1 MSDFFFRTEDIAT
14 DEILKLFVE
23 TTRDREV
30 IEALKSRNPVILLGS
45 RGVGKSFLMR
55 VAQAEMLRDFQ
66 DENVLPV
73 YVSFTKSSLLQTST
87 PDQFHYWML
96 ARLCA
101 SIIRTLMKQGMLAS
115 VPKASSILPTIATN
129 TNDVQNRLE
138 QVAEA
143 FEDSWKTPDITIDV
157 AGLPDVDS
165 IKELIEDLCSAL
177 NIKRFSIF
185 IDEAAHI
192 FLPSQQRQFF
202 TLFRDLRSPY
212 LTCNAAV
219 YPGVTS
225 YGDTFQ
231 PVHDASVL
239 SVDRDV
245 THVNYVSNMRE
256 IVEKQA
262 GSSVLKDIERNGQN
276 FAVLAYA
283 ATGNPRILLKTL
295 AKAQKLSSKEVN
307 EVIREY
313 YRNEIWSEHSL
324 LVEKYKSHKTIIDWG
339 RTFIESVLLIDL
351 RVRNAVSLDGGLKTS
366 CFFWI
371 HRDAPAVVMQALK
384 VLSYTGIVV
393 EHSAGIKAKDGS
405 IGTRY
410 LVNLGCLFALESQP
424 SVTAYGIAQNLDM
437 RRMKEYKANHEA
449 FAPVVDVKPTLSDE
463 SLGRAAFNERIS
475 KSVDVLDLTDWQKE
489 VLHTLNLHTLADV
502 LNATEADLQKAYYVG
517 EKRSRR
523 MRNAAFAAVY
533 EYLSG

>member
-1 MSDFFFRTEDIAT
+1 MSEYFFRTEDIANE
-14 DEILKLFVE
+14 EILKLFVE

-30 IEALKSRNPVILLGS
+30 IEALKSRNPIILLGS
-45 RGVGKSFLMR
+45 RGVGKSFLMK

-66 DENVLPV
+66 TEKVLPV

-96 ARLCA
+96 ARICVSTVRA
-101 SIIRTLMKQGMLAS
+101 LMKQGLLAS
-115 VPKASSILPTIATN
+115 VPIGANIISGDHSGLAAAQTKIESIAN
-129 TNDVQNRLE
+129 Q
-138 QVAEA
+138 
-143 FEDSWKTPDITIDV
+143 FEDSWKTPDISVDV
-157 AGLPDVDS
+157 AKLPDVDRL
-165 IKELIEDLCSAL
+165 KELFEDLCDAL
-177 NIKRFSIF
+177 SIKRFSIC

-231 PVHDASVL
+231 PVHDATVL

-245 THVNYVSNMRE
+245 TQQNYVSNMRE

-262 GSSVLKDIERNGQN
+262 ESSVLKDIERNGQN

-283 ATGNPRILLKTL
+283 ASGNPRILLKTI
-295 AKAQKLSSKEVN
+295 AKAQKISGKEVN

-324 LVEKYKSHKTIIDWG
+324 LVEKYKSHKEIIDWG
-339 RTFIESVLLIDL
+339 RTFIESDLLPDL
-351 RVRNAVSLDGGLKTS
+351 RIRNLMSLEQAQKTS

-371 HRDAPAVVMQALK
+371 HRDAPAVVMHALK
-384 VLSYTGIVV
+384 VLSYTGIVI
-393 EHSAGIKAKDGS
+393 EHSAGIKATRAE

-410 LVNLGCLFALESQP
+410 LVNLGCLFALETAP
-424 SVTAYGIAQNLDM
+424 SASAFSIGQNLDM
-437 RRMKEYKANHEA
+437 RKMKEYGANHPS
-449 FAPVVDVKPTLSDE
+449 FLSVINVKPTLNDE
-463 SLGRAAFNERIS
+463 SLGRAAFLEQIS
-475 KSVDVLDLTDWQKE
+475 KSIDVLDISDWQKD
-489 VLHTLNLHTLADV
+489 VLKALRIKTLSDL
-502 LNATEADLQKAYYVG
+502 LNATESDLQKAHYVG
-517 EKRSRR
+517 EVRSRR
-523 MRNAAFAAVY
+523 MRNAAFAAIY

>member
-1 MSDFFFRTEDIAT
+1 MSEFFYRTEDIANE
-14 DEILKLFVE
+14 EILKLFVE

-45 RGVGKSFLMR
+45 RGVGKSFLMK
-55 VAQAEMLRDFQ
+55 VAQAEMLRDFEQ
-66 DENVLPV
+66 EKVLPV

-87 PDQFHYWML
+87 ADQFHYWML
-96 ARLCA
+96 ARISVGITRA
-101 SIIRTLMKQGMLAS
+101 LMKQGLLAS
-115 VPKASSILPTIATN
+115 KPGSSILPSDSKNLVAI
-129 TNDVQNRLE
+129 QNKIE
-138 QVAEA
+138 EIAEA
-143 FEDSWKTPDITIDV
+143 FEESWKTPDIV
-157 AGLPDVDS
+157 VEVSKLPDVDRL
-165 IKELIEDLCSAL
+165 KELIEDLCETL
-177 NIKRFSIF
+177 NIRRFSVF

-231 PVHDASVL
+231 PVHDATVI

-262 GSSVLKDIERNGQN
+262 GSSILKDIERNGQN

-295 AKAQKLSSKEVN
+295 AKAPKISSKEVN
-307 EVIREY
+307 DVIREY

-324 LVEKYKSHKTIIDWG
+324 LVGKYKSHKTLIDWG
-339 RTFIESVLLIDL
+339 RTFIETDLLPDL
-351 RVRNAVSLDGGLKTS
+351 RIRNLFSLDQGLKTS

-393 EHSAGIKAKDGS
+393 EHSAGIKATRAE

-410 LVNLGCLFALESQP
+410 LVNLGCLFALEPAP
-424 SVTAYGIAQNLDM
+424 STSAYAIAQNLDM
-437 RRMKEYKANHEA
+437 RRMKEYRANHLA
-449 FAPVVDVKPTLSDE
+449 FLPVVNEKPTLSDE
-463 SLGRAAFNERIS
+463 SLGRAAFIERIS
-475 KSVDVLDLTDWQKE
+475 KPIEVLDLTDWQKE
-489 VLHTLNLHTLADV
+489 VLRTLNLNTLADV
-502 LNATEADLQKAYYVG
+502 LNATEADLKKAHYVG
-517 EKRSRR
+517 EVRSRR

>member
-1 MSDFFFRTEDIAT
+1 MSDFFYRTEDIANE
-14 DEILKLFVE
+14 EILKLFVE

-30 IEALKSRNPVILLGS
+30 VEALKSRNPVILLGS
-45 RGVGKSFLMR
+45 RGVGKSFLMK
-55 VAQAEMLRDFQ
+55 VAQAEMLRDF
-66 DENVLPV
+66 DSERVLPI

-96 ARLCA
+96 ARL
-101 SIIRTLMKQGMLAS
+101 SIGVIRTLMKQGLLAGTAGD
-115 VPKASSILPTIATN
+115 KSILPGDSRSLASIQNQIETIA
-129 TNDVQNRLE
+129 E
-138 QVAEA
+138 S
-143 FEDSWKTPDITIDV
+143 FEDSWKTPDIKVDV
-157 AGLPDVDS
+157 TRLPDVDRL
-165 IKELIEDLCSAL
+165 KELLEDLCGNL
-177 NIKRFSIF
+177 DIKRFSIF

-231 PVHDASVL
+231 PVHDATVL
-239 SVDRDV
+239 SVDRDI

-295 AKAQKLSSKEVN
+295 AKAPKLSSKEVN

-313 YRNEIWSEHSL
+313 YRTEIWSEHSL
-324 LVEKYKSHKTIIDWG
+324 LVEKYKSHKNLIDWG
-339 RTFIESVLLIDL
+339 RTFIESELLPDL
-351 RVRNAVSLDGGLKTS
+351 RVRNALSLDQGLKTS

-393 EHSAGIKAKDGS
+393 EHSAGIKATRAE

-410 LVNLGCLFALESQP
+410 LVNLGCLFALEPAP
-424 SVTAYGIAQNLDM
+424 STTAFAIAQNLDI
-437 RRMKEYKANHEA
+437 RRMKEYRANHGA
-449 FAPVVDVKPTLSDE
+449 FAPVVDAKPTLDDE
-463 SLGRAAFNERIS
+463 SLGREAFIERIS
-475 KSVDVLDLTDWQKE
+475 KPIDVLDLTDWQKD
-489 VLHTLNLHTLADV
+489 VLRTLKLHTLADL
-502 LNATEADLQKAYYVG
+502 LNATEADLKKAYYVG
-517 EKRSRR
+517 EVRSRR